1 MTTYVDVSGVKRNL
15 TTLQG
20 KYLTTL
26 ARQGHLPLETA
37 YDARNQA
44 TFNRLQE
51 RGLAVGV
58 EWHCPLSPEC
68 LTEITELG
76 RVTLQMRGKK

>member
-1 MTTYVDVSGVKRNL
+1 MTYVDINGVNRNL
-15 TTLQG
+15 TTLQA
-20 KYLTTL
+20 KYLTIL
-26 ARQGHLPLETA
+26 GRQGHLPKDTA
-37 YDARNQA
+37 YDARDGA
-44 TFNRLQE
+44 TFNRLQD

-76 RVTLQMRGKK
+76 RVALRLKGKK